1 MLSSTTP
8 WKYGVFCI
16 PNVIWISCFM
26 TNLSSGNPDGN
37 LPVRFFRRG
46 TSCTAPAS
54 CSDPR
59 RASGLLGAERCG
71 PRPLPEQR
79 CLSSGIPDRVDGVA
93 GTSCSPVSTS
103 HCILLPLPTGSP
115 PGAGSCAPRS
125 IFVLLARGLDTPDA
139 CRGPSVC
146 MACPSPSL
154 PITKAPEVFPS
165 RLPSSYLAD
174 STIS

>member
-1 MLSSTTP
+1 MSNPIYTLKHTGSSNDTSGCYPLSSS
-8 WKYGVFCI
+8 
-16 PNVIWISCFM
+16 SCH
-26 TNLSSGNPDGN
+26 GI
-37 LPVRFFRRG
+37 
-46 TSCTAPAS
+46 SCTAPAS
-54 CSDPR
+54 SICPR

-79 CLSSGIPDRVDGVA
+79 CYDTGNPDTADGAAGI
-93 GTSCSPVSTS
+93 SCSPVSTS
-103 HCILLPLPTGSP
+103 HCILLPLPTGFP
-115 PGAGSCAPRS
+115 PNAGSCAPHS

-154 PITKAPEVFPS
+154 PITKAPEVFSS